1 MTHSSVVGGS
11 TAGRI
16 MGCPG
21 SAQLIRNLHIVDDGG
36 SEYAL
41 EGTLLHE
48 AIEAI
53 LQGQRTIDDIVGFTS
68 DKAPGLA
75 VDFDHVSDALM
86 PALAQFENFCTQYAM
101 NVYDTEQLADWGK
114 RIPGAFGWIDVI
126 GRAGQYSVI
135 LDWKFGRGVPVQA
148 EGNAQLM
155 FYAVGARMNADLEDL
170 IDPKLNTLLV
180 IIQPRLAGEPS
191 IAEVTPKQLDAF
203 ELELAA
209 AVALSQAPDA
219 PLATGSHCRWCPAKP
234 GCPLKLGKARGP
246 KPADL
251 AEALALATEM
261 EDWARSVFKLGEQ
274 QLLDGGAIPGWKLVQ
289 KRATRKWVDEVVA
302 QKRLRGLRYRLRDIT
317 VATLKSPAQME
328 KVVKAEH
335 LEGLIE
341 SRSSGLSMV
350 PDSDRRPAVPQA
362 SAALKN
368 LASKLKE

>member
-1 MTHSSVVGGS
+1 
-11 TAGRI
+11 

-21 SAQLIRNLHIVDDGG
+21 SVQLIRNLHIVVDDG

-41 EGTLLHE
+41 EGTLLHA

-53 LQGQRTIDDIVGFTS
+53 LQGQRTIDDIVGFTCS
-68 DKAPGLA
+68 EAPGLA

-86 PALAQFENFCTQYAM
+86 PALAQFEAFGEEYGLNI
-101 NVYDTEQLADWGK
+101 YDTEQLADWGK

-126 GRAGQYSVI
+126 GRTRQYSVI
-135 LDWKFGRGVPVQA
+135 LDWKFGRGVPVKA

-155 FYAVGARMNADLEDL
+155 FYAAGARMNAKLEDL

-180 IIQPRLAGEPS
+180 IIQPRIAGEPS

-209 AVALSQAPDA
+209 AVALAQTPDA

-234 GCPLKLGKARGP
+234 GCPLKLGLARGP

-261 EDWARSVFKLGEQ
+261 EDWARSVFKMGEQ
-274 QLLDGGAIPGWKLVQ
+274 TLLDGGTIPGWKLVQ

-302 QKRLRGLRYRLRDIT
+302 QKRLRDLKYRLRDIT
-317 VATLKSPAQME
+317 VATLKSPAQIE